1 MKIELNMAPAEPGG
15 RPRIVGT
22 VHMDERPLPGESFA
36 NGDRV
41 YQVIQ
46 RAIKCQDGQE
56 TLYGLL
62 VQQVGGPPHL
72 ALAGAGDAA
81 KLGIRLG

>member
-1 MKIELNMAPAEPGG
+1 MRVEINLAPASPGE
-15 RPRIVGT
+15 RPRVLT
-22 VHMDERPLPGESFA
+22 TLEMEERPLPGETFA
-36 NGDRV
+36 IDDRA
-41 YQVIQ
+41 YQVVQ
-46 RAIKCQDGQE
+46 RAVKHQSSGP

-62 VQQVGGPPHL
+62 VQQVAGPPHL